1 MTVSDLVIRPAVC
14 DDAEAIA
21 AIYAPYVTQTA
32 VSFEYVAPTAD
43 EIRRRME
50 KTLKRYPYFVAT
62 VDNRLIGCEP
72 HGWQEK
78 GFASEKAGFGVTHVQ
93 SGTDIVGYAY
103 AGPFH
108 PRAAFFRSAETSIYV
123 ERGFHQRGI
132 GRALYER
139 LESALKQQGIL
150 NLNACIAYPD
160 PEDEYLTLDSVRFH
174 ERLGYV
180 IVAHFHKC
188 GWKFN
193 RWYDM
198 VWMEKMIGEHE

>member
-1 MTVSDLVIRPAVC
+1 MSISDLVIRPAVY

-32 VSFEYVAPTAD
+32 VSFEYVAPTAE
-43 EIRRRME
+43 EIRLRME

-62 VDNRLIGCEP
+62 VDNRLIG
-72 HGWQEK
+72 
-78 GFASEKAGFGVTHVQ
+78 
-93 SGTDIVGYAY
+93 YAY
-103 AGPFH
+103 GGPFH

-180 IVAHFHKC
+180 IVGHFHKC

-198 VWMEKMIGEHE
+198 VWMEKMIGEHEAVDSRQ

>member
-1 MTVSDLVIRPAVC
+1 MSDLLIREAKI
-14 DDAEAIA
+14 DDAKILAH
-21 AIYAPYVTQTA
+21 IYSYYVTDTA
-32 VSFEYVAPTAD
+32 VSFEYVAPTAE

-50 KTLKRYPYFVAT
+50 KTLKQYPYFVAT
-62 VDNRLIGCEP
+62 VNNRLI
-72 HGWQEK
+72 
-78 GFASEKAGFGVTHVQ
+78 
-93 SGTDIVGYAY
+93 GYAY

-108 PRAAFFRSAETSIYV
+108 PRAAFYRSAETSIYV
-123 ERGFHQRGI
+123 KQGFHQCGV

-139 LESALKQQGIL
+139 LESALKQQGIV

-180 IVAHFHKC
+180 KCAHFHKC

-193 RWYDM
+193 RWYDLI
-198 VWMEKMIGEHE
+198 WMEKIIGEHE

>member
-1 MTVSDLVIRPAVC
+1 MSISDLVIRPAVC

-32 VSFEYVAPTAD
+32 VSFEYVAPTAE

-50 KTLKRYPYFVAT
+50 KTLQRYPYLVAV
-62 VDNRLIGCEP
+62 VDNRL
-72 HGWQEK
+72 
-78 GFASEKAGFGVTHVQ
+78 
-93 SGTDIVGYAY
+93 VGYAY

-108 PRAAFFRSAETSIYV
+108 PRAAFFRSVETSIYV
-123 ERGFHQRGI
+123 KQGFHQCGV

-139 LESALKQQGIL
+139 LESALKQQGIV

-174 ERLGYV
+174 ERIGYV
-180 IVAHFHKC
+180 KCAHFHKC

-193 RWYDM
+193 RWYDLI
-198 VWMEKMIGEHE
+198 WMEKMIGEHE

>member
-1 MTVSDLVIRPAVC
+1 MSISDLVIRPAVC

-32 VSFEYVAPTAD
+32 VSFEYVAPTAE
-43 EIRRRME
+43 EIRFRME
-50 KTLKRYPYFVAT
+50 KTLKQYPYFVAM
-62 VDNRLIGCEP
+62 VNNRLI
-72 HGWQEK
+72 
-78 GFASEKAGFGVTHVQ
+78 
-93 SGTDIVGYAY
+93 GYAY

-108 PRAAFFRSAETSIYV
+108 PRAAFFRSVETSIYV
-123 ERGFHQRGI
+123 KQGFHQRGV

-139 LESALKQQGIL
+139 LESALKQQGIV

-180 IVAHFHKC
+180 KCAHFHKC

-193 RWYDM
+193 RWYDLI
-198 VWMEKMIGEHE
+198 WMEKIIGEHE

>member
-1 MTVSDLVIRPAVC
+1 MSISDLVIRPAVC

-21 AIYAPYVTQTA
+21 EIYAPYVTQTA
-32 VSFEYVAPTAD
+32 VSFEYVAPTAE

-50 KTLKRYPYFVAT
+50 KTLKQYPYFVAM
-62 VDNRLIGCEP
+62 VNNRL
-72 HGWQEK
+72 
-78 GFASEKAGFGVTHVQ
+78 
-93 SGTDIVGYAY
+93 VGYAY

-108 PRAAFFRSAETSIYV
+108 PRAAFFRSVETSIYV
-123 ERGFHQRGI
+123 EWGFHQRGI

-139 LESALKQQGIL
+139 LESALKQQGIV

-160 PEDEYLTLDSVRFH
+160 PEDEYLTLDSIRFH

-180 IVAHFHKC
+180 KCAHFHKC

-193 RWYDM
+193 RWYDLI
-198 VWMEKMIGEHE
+198 WMEKMIGEHE

>member
-1 MTVSDLVIRPAVC
+1 MSISDLTIRPAVC

-32 VSFEYVAPTAD
+32 VSFEYVAPTAE
-43 EIRRRME
+43 EIRQRME
-50 KTLKRYPYFVAT
+50 KTLKLYPYFVAM
-62 VDNRLIGCEP
+62 VDNR
-72 HGWQEK
+72 
-78 GFASEKAGFGVTHVQ
+78 
-93 SGTDIVGYAY
+93 IVGYAY
-103 AGPFH
+103 AGSFH

-139 LESALKQQGIL
+139 LESALQQQGIL

-198 VWMEKMIGEHE
+198 VWMEKMIGVHEGIGSRE